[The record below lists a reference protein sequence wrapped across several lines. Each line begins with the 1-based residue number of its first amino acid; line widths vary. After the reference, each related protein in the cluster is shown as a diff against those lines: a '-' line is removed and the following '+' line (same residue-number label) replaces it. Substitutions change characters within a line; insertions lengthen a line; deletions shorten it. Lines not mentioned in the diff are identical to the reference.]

1 MAAASLVSL
10 WVLFSGVALFPGSC
24 SPQHH
29 NILKLKMISPFT
41 HNLSTSKI
49 IDSHLHIWASP
60 QEASEFPY
68 APGQEPPVPGNLHFL
83 LQNMEEA
90 GVDGVLIVQPI
101 FHKFD
106 HSYVTSAL
114 KKYPTKFVGCCLAN
128 PTDDGSGLKQ
138 FEDLV
143 LKDGYRAV
151 RFNPELWPA
160 GEKMTNKVGK
170 AIFQRAGELNVPV
183 GFLCMKGIGLYM
195 SEIEQLCTEFPS
207 TVVLIDHLGFIK
219 PPLNEEEGL
228 VFSQLLN
235 LSRFPKVYVKFSSL
249 FQVSREKF
257 PYLDLA
263 PLLSQVVASFG
274 ANRVMWGSDFPYAAA
289 ECGYKAAKEA
299 VLLIAN
305 QISLPPS
312 DLEWIMGRTVAQL
325 FPNQW
330 TDAKQGFHRE
340 RE

>member
-160 GEKMTNKVGK
+160 GEKVGNP
-170 AIFQRAGELNVPV
+170 I
-183 GFLCMKGIGLYM
+183 
-195 SEIEQLCTEFPS
+195 S
-207 TVVLIDHLGFIK
+207 
-219 PPLNEEEGL
+219 
-228 VFSQLLN
+228 FSQYLC
-235 LSRFPKVYVKFSSL
+235 SVYSPCKL
-249 FQVSREKF
+249 KR
-257 PYLDLA
+257 Y
-263 PLLSQVVASFG
+263 
-274 ANRVMWGSDFPYAAA
+274 
-289 ECGYKAAKEA
+289 
-299 VLLIAN
+299 
-305 QISLPPS
+305 
-312 DLEWIMGRTVAQL
+312 T
-325 FPNQW
+325 
-330 TDAKQGFHRE
+330 
-340 RE
+340 